1 MSDEDDKKDNKNLS
15 EEEQLKAFQDAI
27 ENEKKS
33 AGLSE
38 EEQLKAFQ
46 DAIENEKKSAGL
58 SEEEQLKAFQDAI
71 ENEKKA
77 GDSSTEEE
85 DEDQQKTVRSSKSK
99 DKHGSLG
106 PTIDAAAVLDQEA
119 IDKLFDSGDE
129 DSSQTGSNVLLNK
142 RSQEN
147 RQFPLLDIVFDK
159 FTQFFGESVGNFLQN
174 RVDFIKVG
182 VRSGLYKQ
190 YIDSIALPALFNIF
204 KIQEWESKGLVMV
217 NNSLVYFLIN
227 VLLGGKRNSTTRKEK
242 AEGRTFS
249 KLESNIVERFVAL
262 ALKDLGAGFSFIHAM
277 DFDIERQETIPK
289 HIGLIPDNAFVSYCT
304 FKISLGE
311 FDGVMDIV
319 LPHTSLEPIREDL
332 VNKNAVDDSMGK
344 INNWRPFLEEKVLT
358 SDIEVSAVLLED
370 TISLLDVLNWKPGS
384 TIPIDIHH
392 FDEVSLR
399 ASDIELFI
407 GKVGQQNSM
416 ISIEID
422 KVEESFQSFDP

>member
-1 MSDEDDKKDNKNLS
+1 MMSDEDDKKNDKNLS

-27 ENEKKS
+27 DNENKAK
-33 AGLSE
+33 GLSE
-38 EEQLKAFQ
+38 EEQIIAFQ
-46 DAIENEKKSAGL
+46 NA
-58 SEEEQLKAFQDAI
+58 
-71 ENEKKA
+71 
-77 GDSSTEEE
+77 
-85 DEDQQKTVRSSKSK
+85 KSK
-99 DKHGSLG
+99 DNDKSFE

-119 IDKLFDSGDE
+119 IDKLFEDE
-129 DSSQTGSNVLLNK
+129 NKDTSQVRSNVLLNK
-142 RSQEN
+142 RSHEN
-147 RQFPLLDIVFDK
+147 KQFPLLDIVFDK
-159 FTQFFGESVGNFLQN
+159 FTQFFAESVGNFLQN

-204 KIQEWESKGLVMV
+204 KIKEWESKGLVMV

-227 VLLGGKRNSTTRKEK
+227 VLLGGKKNNTTRKEK

-249 KLESNIVERFVAL
+249 KLESNIVERFVSL
-262 ALKDLGAGFSFIHAM
+262 ALNDLGEGFSFIHPM
-277 DFDIERQETIPK
+277 EFEIERQETIPK

-311 FDGVMDIV
+311 FDGVLDIV

-344 INNWRPFLEEKVLT
+344 INNWRPYLEEKVLT
-358 SDIEVSAVLLED
+358 SDIEISAVLLED

-384 TIPIDIHH
+384 SIPLDIHH
-392 FDEVSLR
+392 FDEVTLR
-399 ASDIELFI
+399 ADNIELFT

-422 KVEESFQSFDP
+422 NIEESLESFDP